1 MTWNKIKNK
10 TTNLGFIGAGHITQ
24 AICRGLILENSEY
37 AGCIYVT
44 NRTPHKAMK
53 LKNEL
58 GVHYLH
64 TSEEV
69 LEACDLI
76 FLAVKPSDLR
86 DLADEIAQFILP
98 HHHIVSLAA
107 GVSTNQLRKLL
118 NHDRIS
124 RVIPNTAVSIKKGV
138 IGIFSSSKE
147 LSHTLGQIFEP
158 LGTHT
163 ILEDEALLNSLLI
176 ATSSGLGFVLELMTY
191 YCEWL
196 ESHGFTKTEA
206 RKLIETTF
214 QGAGLM
220 ASLSPTKSLEVL
232 IAQVASKK
240 GVTAS
245 GLDSMRALEVDRSIR
260 MSLDSAQKR
269 NEELARLL
277 S

>member
-1 MTWNKIKNK
+1 MNWSKAITKNN
-10 TTNLGFIGAGHITQ
+10 NLGFIGSGHITQ
-24 AICRGLILENSEY
+24 AICRGLVLENIEY
-37 AGCIYVT
+37 SKSIYVT
-44 NRTPHKAMK
+44 NRTPYKAMK
-53 LKNEL
+53 LKEEL

-64 TSEEV
+64 TNEEI
-69 LEACDLI
+69 LETCNLI
-76 FLAVKPSDLR
+76 FIAVKPSDLIE
-86 DLADEIAQFILP
+86 LADEIAQFISP

-107 GVSTNQLRKLL
+107 GINSDQLKKLL
-118 NHDRIS
+118 KHERIS

-138 IGIFSSSKE
+138 IGIFSNVKE
-147 LSHTLGQIFEP
+147 LSHSLSQIFEP
-158 LGTHT
+158 LGTHI

-196 ESHGFTKTEA
+196 ESHGFTKNEA
-206 RKLIETTF
+206 RRLIETTF
-214 QGAGLM
+214 EGAGLM

-245 GLDSMRALEVDRSIR
+245 GLESMRALELDRSIR

-277 S
+277 G